1 MGCVDEV
8 VVIYITWAVW
18 IKWWLFTWAVW
29 MKWWLVYIM
38 KAVWIKWWWFTLR
51 GLYG

>member
-1 MGCVDEV
+1 MGCMDKVVVVYMGCMDEV
-8 VVIYITWAVW
+8 VV
-18 IKWWLFTWAVW
+18 
-29 MKWWLVYIM
+29 VYIM